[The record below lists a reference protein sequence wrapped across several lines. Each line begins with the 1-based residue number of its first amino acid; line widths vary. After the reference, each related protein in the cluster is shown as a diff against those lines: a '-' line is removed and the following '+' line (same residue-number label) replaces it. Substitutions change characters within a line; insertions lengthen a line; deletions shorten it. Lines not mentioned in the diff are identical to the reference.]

1 MDNDKLLDLLEE
13 TRERL
18 LVALELLTDEQL
30 LAPGAVGDWSVADC
44 LVHLTVW
51 ESELVTALMR
61 LKSGQKPT
69 RMLEAIAD
77 VDAFNARVYA
87 ENKGRDLDRIFSD
100 LQGVRV
106 QLERW
111 LENFSD
117 KELDDPKRFRWLD
130 GRSLRAI
137 IEANSYG
144 HELEH
149 LPALEAYASR
159 VAHESSCE

>member
-18 LVALELLTDEQL
+18 LVALEPLTDEQL
-30 LAPGAVGDWSVADC
+30 LAPGVVGDWSAADC

-69 RMLEAIAD
+69 RMMEAIAD
-77 VDAFNARVYA
+77 IDAFNARVYE

-100 LQGVRV
+100 LHGVRV

-117 KELDDPKRFRWLD
+117 KELDDPNRFRWLD
-130 GRSLRAI
+130 GRPLRAVV
-137 IEANSYG
+137 ESSSYG

-149 LPALEAYASR
+149 LPAIEAYARR
-159 VAHESSCE
+159 VAHEPPAE

>member
-1 MDNDKLLDLLEE
+1 MNNDNLLDLLEE

-18 LVALELLTDEQL
+18 LVALEPLPDEALT
-30 LAPGAVGDWSVADC
+30 APGAVDDWSIAD
-44 LVHLTVW
+44 LLAHLTAW

-69 RMLEAIAD
+69 RFIEAITD
-77 VDAFNARVYA
+77 ITAFNARVYE
-87 ENKGRDLDRIFSD
+87 ENKERDLDRIFND
-100 LQGVRV
+100 FHGVRV

-117 KELDDPKRFRWLD
+117 KELTDPHRFRWLE
-130 GRSLRAI
+130 GRPLLTI
-137 IEANSYG
+137 IKESSYG

-149 LPALEAYASR
+149 LPAVEAYSSR
-159 VAHESSCE
+159 LVI

>member
-1 MDNDKLLDLLEE
+1 MNSDDLLDQLET

-18 LVALELLTDEQL
+18 LVALEPLSDEEI
-30 LAPGAVGDWSVADC
+30 LAPGAIGDWSVADL

-51 ESELVTALMR
+51 ESELVTTLMR
-61 LKSGQKPT
+61 LKSGQKPA

-77 VDAFNARVYA
+77 TDAFNARVYA
-87 ENKGRDLDRIFSD
+87 ENKGRDLDRIFD
-100 LQGVRV
+100 DFHGVRV

-117 KELDDPKRFRWLD
+117 KELNDPQRYRWL
-130 GRSLRAI
+130 GGHSLLEI
-137 IEANSYG
+137 VKANSFG

-149 LPALEAYASR
+149 LPA
-159 VAHESSCE
+159 VESFSQSVN